1 MLRTAQSL
9 PQKGFD
15 AGLRRRTFPSDAV
28 SLYRATWQL
37 PGPDSPRQATTSLG
51 PKTTYMVTSGL
62 RGARKVEAKVPQ
74 AQFRVGAVT
83 RLPIPVPPFTW
94 LCALA

>member
-28 SLYRATWQL
+28 SLL
-37 PGPDSPRQATTSLG
+37 PGHLAATRTGLTPASDDEL
-51 PKTTYMVTSGL
+51 TTQNDLHGHL
-62 RGARKVEAKVPQ
+62 RSAGRTKG
-74 AQFRVGAVT
+74 RG
-83 RLPIPVPPFTW
+83 
-94 LCALA
+94 